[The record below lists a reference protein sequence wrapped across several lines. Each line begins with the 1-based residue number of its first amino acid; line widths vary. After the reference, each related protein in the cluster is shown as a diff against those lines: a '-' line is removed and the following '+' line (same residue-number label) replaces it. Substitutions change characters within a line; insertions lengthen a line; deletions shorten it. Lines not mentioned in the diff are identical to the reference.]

1 MTKEKSRYLEDEEL
15 LGCSA
20 PWDLTGEELDRLLY
34 LQREIQNGVWEP
46 GQITAPDVTDCMKE
60 WGIIP
65 DDYINPTKEE
75 EDNLHKILLNNW
87 NSLSK
92 PDKEMYH
99 FLNGTLPRWGKLEP
113 PSEEFMKYYNEQ
125 IDKP

>member
-1 MTKEKSRYLEDEEL
+1 MTKEKSRMLENEEL
-15 LGCSA
+15 LRCSA
-20 PWDLTGEELDRLLY
+20 PWDLTGDELDRLLC

-46 GQITAPDVTDCMKE
+46 GQITAPDVADCMIE
-60 WGIIP
+60 WGMVP
-65 DDYINPTKEE
+65 DDIICPTKEE
-75 EDNLHKILLNNW
+75 DDILRKILLKNW

-92 PDKEMYH
+92 ADKEIYH
-99 FLNGTLPRWGKLEP
+99 CVNGTLPRWGKPGP